1 MRCSCISKTF
11 AHIKQDLQYLS
22 WQEPCTLGHLTQPFY
37 MCLWILAWQWATEK
51 GIPVGNTALSTEIKE
66 PLELSVWIN
75 VNQCFWTG
83 QYVQVTTAKRGQEA
97 QIYMSSSCP
106 LAPAHRAGECICVG
120 LLFFF
125 WRTAKKT
132 LIKLCK
138 TWDRNKKDCIF
149 NEENTQFRLQAED
162 TLDCAF
168 NKKHF
173 LTSDVF
179 LVVLH
184 SLDEKSDILALHLKV
199 LSSLS
204 PGSACRA
211 AGGIALTQ
219 VPKFLC

>member
-1 MRCSCISKTF
+1 MWISVSGLASMFKLPQLKEGRKHKSTCLHPARWHRHTEQGSAYVWVCS
-11 AHIKQDLQYLS
+11 
-22 WQEPCTLGHLTQPFY
+22 
-37 MCLWILAWQWATEK
+37 
-51 GIPVGNTALSTEIKE
+51 
-66 PLELSVWIN
+66 
-75 VNQCFWTG
+75 
-83 QYVQVTTAKRGQEA
+83 
-97 QIYMSSSCP
+97 
-106 LAPAHRAGECICVG
+106 
-120 LLFFF
+120 FFF

-149 NEENTQFRLQAED
+149 NEENTHFRLQAED

-184 SLDEKSDILALHLKV
+184 SLYEKSDILALHLKV

-219 VPKFLC
+219 LPKFLC